1 MSSRREF
8 ITLLGG
14 AAASWP
20 LAVRAQGERMRRVGV
35 LIGGAST
42 DSVFRAQSA
51 AFLQGLQQLG
61 WTDGVNVRIDYRWG
75 AGNADAIRKYSAELV
90 ALAPDV
96 ILVSGTASV
105 GPLLQVAGTISVVFV
120 NLPDPVGAGYVKSLG
135 RPGGNVTGFTN
146 FEYGLSAKWLQLL
159 KEVAPG
165 VTRAAVLRDPALTA
179 GTAQFAAVQTAAASL
194 GIEQPGRCALCPR
207 DRIRSPGL
215 RAVPEWWADRDAER
229 IGPCPSQ
236 TYPHAGHPTQA
247 ACSPCQSTLG
257 GRRRFDLLWSQCGR

>member
-1 MSSRREF
+1 MPFDQLHRREF

-14 AAASWP
+14 AAAAWP
-20 LAVRAQGERMRRVGV
+20 LAARAQGERMRRVGV
-35 LIGGAST
+35 LIGGAGT

-105 GPLLQVAGTISVVFV
+105 GPLLQVDGTISVVFV

-179 GTAQFAAVQTAAASL
+179 GTAQFAAIHADAASL
-194 GIEQPGRCALCPR
+194 GIEVSPVDARYAPEIESALPAFAR
-207 DRIRSPGL
+207 YPKGGLIVTQSASALVHRKLILTLAIRHKLPAVHVNRLWVADGGL
-215 RAVPEWWADRDAER
+215 
-229 IGPCPSQ
+229 I
-236 TYPHAGHPTQA
+236 
-247 ACSPCQSTLG
+247 
-257 GRRRFDLLWSQCGR
+257 